1 MQPQWSA
8 EMRRGLTPSQTVGPY
23 LHIGFDWLSAAD
35 LVTPDTPGEHILIEG
50 QLIDTDGVAVPDG
63 LIEIWQAD
71 AQGVYAHHE
80 DGRPPTK
87 GFQGFGRCATDAD
100 GRFHFSTIK
109 PGRVVGVDGRLQAP
123 HVLVNVFARGLL
135 KQVVTRIYF
144 SGDAHDE
151 DFVLQQVPAARR
163 DTLVAKPDPHRERCF
178 QWQIALGGS
187 NETVFFEI

>member
-1 MQPQWSA
+1 
-8 EMRRGLTPSQTVGPY
+8 MRHGLTPSQTVGPY
-23 LHIGFDWLSAAD
+23 LHIGFDWLSTTQ
-35 LVTPDTPGEHILIEG
+35 LVSADTPGEHVLIEG
-50 QLIDTDGVAVPDG
+50 QLLDAEAIAVPDG

-71 AQGVYAHHE
+71 AQGVYAHAE
-80 DGRPPTK
+80 DGRSQTK

-100 GRFHFSTIK
+100 GRFHFYTIK

-163 DTLVAKPDPHRERCF
+163 DTLIAKHDPHRERCF